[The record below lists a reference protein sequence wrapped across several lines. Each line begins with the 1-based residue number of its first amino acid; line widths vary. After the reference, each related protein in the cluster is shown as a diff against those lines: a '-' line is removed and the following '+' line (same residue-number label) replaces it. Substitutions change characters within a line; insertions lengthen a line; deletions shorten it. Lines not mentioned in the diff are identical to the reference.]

1 MKANIFI
8 FVLIF
13 FVPKSNAQTVFRTGY
28 DLTMEGYIFT
38 IKNRIFFQPLDFNRK
53 EEFLKSLDNRNFLLM
68 PEKDNF
74 YEESLNGIGRK
85 IIFEEY
91 SDSFSYIKSKVQSY
105 DSLHYFKALLKLN
118 IQFLD
123 TVDMKVL
130 PQGRYNFFVKDI
142 SYRFFGVF
150 VRSEIYDIIPERK
163 EYIKKMYEYY
173 KFKNLGKPAWL
184 EKRFKEL
191 YPQKGKSTKI

>member
-1 MKANIFI
+1 MKNKF
-8 FVLIF
+8 LIF
-13 FVPKSNAQTVFRTGY
+13 LIIVFVQKINAQSVFRTGY

-38 IKNRIFFQPLDFNRK
+38 INNRIFFQPLDFDSK
-53 EEFLKSLDNRNFLLM
+53 EIFLKSLDNRNFLLM
-68 PEKDNF
+68 PERDNF

-130 PQGRYNFFVKDI
+130 PQGRYNFFVKNI

-163 EYIKKMYEYY
+163 EYIKEMYEYY

-184 EKRFKEL
+184 EKRFREL
-191 YPQKGKSTKI
+191 YPQKTKRTKQ